1 MVKLVPP
8 RSTLTSFIGKPCKKP
23 DSGVKG
29 MGLVENKMVTV
40 LLYET
45 DAPEGRRC
53 IVIQLLSWPQK

>member
-8 RSTLTSFIGKPCKKP
+8 RSTLASFIGKPCNKP
-23 DSGVKG
+23 YYGVKG
-29 MGLVENKMVTV
+29 MGLVENNMVTV

-53 IVIQLLSWPQK
+53 IVIQLLSWPLK